1 MIFHWLSILTGGRIP
16 PLLDEECRKKID
28 PARVNPLRNAM
39 NRNSRTNHPFILRRF
54 SLMCAAAIAMTA
66 AVHAKDEA
74 APAKKIGW
82 IKPVEK
88 QIEGWTV
95 QIDPALLFGE
105 HQEEGGR
112 ALKMLA
118 NHLQRIAILM
128 PEKSLAKMRKLGI
141 RIEHDH
147 PELKNMQYH
156 PDVDW
161 LVEHGYDPQLV
172 KKVHIPVAAELLSRE
187 QMLKHPA
194 VILHELAHAYHDQV
208 LDFDDPGIIKAYD
221 EAMKKGLYDRALLY
235 TGKHVKHYATTD
247 HKEYFAEATEA
258 YFYKNDFYPF
268 VRAEL
273 AIHDPVGYA
282 EVKRVWESAE

>member
-1 MIFHWLSILTGGRIP
+1 V
-16 PLLDEECRKKID
+16 RKKIA
-28 PARVNPLRNAM
+28 PARVKTLLNAM
-39 NRNSRTNHPFILRRF
+39 NPTISTNHSPTLRRI
-54 SLMCAAAIAMTA
+54 SMICVAAIAMTA

-82 IKPVEK
+82 ITPVEK

-105 HQEEGGR
+105 HQEQGGR
-112 ALKMLA
+112 ALTMLA
-118 NHLQRIAILM
+118 NHLQRIAILI
-128 PEKSLAKMRKLGI
+128 PETPLAKMRKLGI
-141 RIEHDH
+141 RIEYDH

-156 PDVDW
+156 PDADW
-161 LVEHGYDPQLV
+161 LIEHGYDPKLV
-172 KKVHIPVAAELLSRE
+172 KQVHIPVAAELLDRG

-208 LDFDDPGIIKAYD
+208 LGFDDPGILKAYN
-221 EAMKKGLYDRALLY
+221 EAMKQGLYDKALLY
-235 TGKHVKHYATTD
+235 TGEQVRHYATTD

-273 AIHDPVGYA
+273 AIHDPIGCA
-282 EVKRVWESAE
+282 EVKRVWEPAE

>member
-1 MIFHWLSILTGGRIP
+1 MAGRRSFLSRF
-16 PLLDEECRKKID
+16 PLLREKEID
-28 PARVNPLRNAM
+28 PARVKAFQDDMIPSTHAK
-39 NRNSRTNHPFILRRF
+39 HPHFIRRF
-54 SLMCAAAIAMTA
+54 SLLCAAAMAMTA
-66 AVHAKDEA
+66 AAQAKDDA

-82 IKPVEK
+82 IVPVERN
-88 QIEGWTV
+88 IEGWNV
-95 QIDPALLFGE
+95 QVDPALLSGA
-105 HQEEGGR
+105 HQEEGAR

-208 LDFDDPGIIKAYD
+208 LGFDDPGIIKAYD
-221 EAMKKGLYDRALLY
+221 EAMKKGIYDNALLY
-235 TGKHVKHYATTD
+235 TGKHVKHYATTN

-273 AIHDPVGYA
+273 ATHDPLGCA
-282 EVKRVWESAE
+282 EVKRAWEPAE

>member
-1 MIFHWLSILTGGRIP
+1 
-16 PLLDEECRKKID
+16 
-28 PARVNPLRNAM
+28 M
-39 NRNSRTNHPFILRRF
+39 NRTTRTNHSPILCRII
-54 SLMCAAAIAMTA
+54 LMCAAAIAMTVA
-66 AVHAKDEA
+66 AQAKDEA

-82 IKPVEK
+82 IVPVEQK
-88 QIEGWTV
+88 IEGWNV
-95 QIDPALLFGE
+95 QVDPALLSGE
-105 HQEEGGR
+105 HQEVGAR

-118 NHLQRIAILM
+118 NHLQRIAILV
-128 PEKSLAKMRKLGI
+128 PEKPLREMQKLGI
-141 RIEHDH
+141 RIERDH

-156 PDVDW
+156 PDADW

-208 LDFDDPGIIKAYD
+208 LGFDDPGILKAYN
-221 EAMKKGLYDRALLY
+221 EAMKKGLYDKALLY
-235 TGKHVKHYATTD
+235 TGEHVKHYATTD
-247 HKEYFAEATEA
+247 HKEYFAETTEA

-273 AIHDPVGYA
+273 AIHDPLGYA
-282 EVKRVWESAE
+282 EVKRVWKPSE

>member
-1 MIFHWLSILTGGRIP
+1 MAFA
-16 PLLDEECRKKID
+16 
-28 PARVNPLRNAM
+28 PAQAE
-39 NRNSRTNHPFILRRF
+39 SE
-54 SLMCAAAIAMTA
+54 AAA
-66 AVHAKDEA
+66 
-74 APAKKIGW
+74 PQKIGW
-82 IKPVEK
+82 ITPVEK

-95 QIDPALLFGE
+95 QIDPALLSGE

-112 ALKMLA
+112 AITMLA
-118 NHLQRIAILM
+118 NHLQRIEILV
-128 PEKSLAKMRKLGI
+128 PEKPLRELRKVGI
-141 RIEHDH
+141 RIECDH

-156 PDVDW
+156 PDVEW

-172 KKVHIPVAAELLSRE
+172 KKVHIPVAAELLSRD

-208 LDFDDPGIIKAYD
+208 LGFDDPGILKAYH
-221 EAMKKGLYDRALLY
+221 EAMKKGLYDKALLY
-235 TGKHVKHYATTD
+235 TGERVKHYATTD

-273 AIHDPVGYA
+273 AIHDPAACA
-282 EVKRVWESAE
+282 EMKRVWEPAE

>member
-1 MIFHWLSILTGGRIP
+1 MKTISHAQALTGFRHIAIC
-16 PLLDEECRKKID
+16 L
-28 PARVNPLRNAM
+28 
-39 NRNSRTNHPFILRRF
+39 T
-54 SLMCAAAIAMTA
+54 AAIAMTVA
-66 AVHAKDEA
+66 AQAKDDA

-82 IKPVEK
+82 IVPVEQK
-88 QIEGWTV
+88 IEGWTV
-95 QIDPALLFGE
+95 QVDPALLSGE
-105 HQEEGGR
+105 HQEVGAR

-118 NHLQRIAILM
+118 NHLQRIAILV
-128 PEKSLAKMRKLGI
+128 PEKPLREMQKLGI
-141 RIEHDH
+141 RIERDH

-156 PDVDW
+156 PDADW

-172 KKVHIPVAAELLSRE
+172 KKVHIPVAAELLSRG

-208 LDFDDPGIIKAYD
+208 LGFDDPGILKAYN
-221 EAMKKGLYDRALLY
+221 EAMKKGLYDNALLY
-235 TGKHVKHYATTD
+235 TGEHVKHYATTD

-273 AIHDPVGYA
+273 AIHDPLGYA
-282 EVKRVWESAE
+282 EVKRVWEPSE